1 MSKSLLLYNSLKKHK
16 NYDNE
21 EAGEIELFVFIKMF
35 DEEQEE
41 VL

>member
-1 MSKSLLLYNSLKKHK
+1 MSQSSPLYNSLKKYK
-16 NYDNE
+16 EYDNE
-21 EAGEIELFVFIKMF
+21 EAREIELFVFIKMF